1 MPPAP
6 PLSTA
11 LPLPTARTSR
21 LSRRTLRIVAVLLA
35 AAILLVDVLTPFEGA
50 VAVLYVVVVLIAA
63 RTGRR
68 RDIIVAAGAGLGFTL
83 AAYLATHGLEPVGSP
98 SLRAAVSLAAIA
110 IAAALSLE
118 NCAATEQL
126 AATAGLV
133 DISHDMIFMRDP
145 GGAITFWNRA
155 AEDVYGWSAAEAL
168 GRQADAL
175 LATRYPRPRAEID
188 AALAAAGRWEG
199 KLVHRT
205 RAGAEIVVESR
216 WALHADRFG
225 QPVGVLETNTDVT
238 AREAAH
244 AALVRSERR
253 YRRMFEGSRVGV
265 VEEDWTAVRA
275 VLGDLRDA
283 AGLAAAIAADPGLVG
298 RARRAARIVG
308 ANPAFRAMLGHRE
321 TGALTVDDVLG
332 DDDTSFIGVLA
343 AFVGGA
349 RSLEGDAEVARAD
362 GTRMPVMFGI
372 HFPEDGAGDAGVFV
386 FVVDLSERRAAQDA
400 LLAAQAELA
409 HAARVASLGEISAS
423 IAHEVNQPLMAVVTN
438 GEAALRWLR
447 RPEPDL
453 GEVEAG
459 LSRIVAEGRRASG
472 IVAGVRGFARK
483 AAPAREALAPDAL
496 VEEALRLIA
505 REIARARVRLSVSA
519 EPGLPRVTVD
529 RVAIQQV
536 LVNLA
541 LNAVQA
547 LAGVEG
553 PRRIRVAAARDGAGV
568 VVTVA
573 DNGPGL
579 AGVDP
584 DRLFAPFFTTK
595 PTGLGL
601 GLAIARSTAEAHGG
615 RLSAGVSPEG
625 GALFRLALPAAPEE
639 GAA

>member
-496 VEEALRLIA
+496 VGEALRLIA

-536 LVNLA
+536 LVNIT

-553 PRRIRVAAARDGAGV
+553 PRRIRVAATRDGAGV

-579 AGVDP
+579 GASI
-584 DRLFAPFFTTK
+584 L
-595 PTGLGL
+595 TGSSRPSSPPSPPG
-601 GLAIARSTAEAHGG
+601 
-615 RLSAGVSPEG
+615 SAWASQS
-625 GALFRLALPAAPEE
+625 RAAPRRPMA
-639 GAA
+639 GG